1 MKQFRFTDSVGE
13 KYKWEEVAAFNIN
26 NLVYE
31 GFYFQQQTA
40 GLYVFSPKHNI
51 LVNDDKYFLS
61 VVQKGE
67 LSPYL
72 LE

>member
-31 GFYFQQQTA
+31 GFYFQQ
-40 GLYVFSPKHNI
+40 
-51 LVNDDKYFLS
+51 
-61 VVQKGE
+61 
-67 LSPYL
+67 
-72 LE
+72 